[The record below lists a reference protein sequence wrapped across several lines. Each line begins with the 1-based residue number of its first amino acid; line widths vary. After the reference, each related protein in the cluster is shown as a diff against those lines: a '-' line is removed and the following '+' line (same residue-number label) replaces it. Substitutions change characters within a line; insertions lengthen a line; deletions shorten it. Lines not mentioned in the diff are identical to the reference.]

1 MMKKQS
7 EAKKPSETKRKRSR
21 FKKMELPDIVINILV
36 TFGAI
41 LNLFPLYWLVT
52 SSFKTSAGIYKMP
65 PDWFPKTFNFD
76 NFQELFVGQ
85 PAFRWAFNSIM
96 VSLISTLLVIAC
108 SSLAAY
114 SFSKLKFRGSAVL
127 YLVFICSLMLPKE
140 IFIVP
145 LFKIV
150 QAFNWSD
157 SYMGMVAPTVASCFG
172 VFLLKG
178 FFDAVPDS
186 IRESGKIDGASEF
199 SIFLRLVMPIVKPG
213 IGALFILNFVNVWN
227 DYLWQM
233 LIARTKEMK
242 TLMVGT
248 ASLMQEI
255 NPNFAYKMAGATVAC
270 IPMLIVFLL
279 FQRYFTSGITLGA
292 EKG

>member
-1 MMKKQS
+1 MGNVI
-7 EAKKPSETKRKRSR
+7 RKI
-21 FKKMELPDIVINILV
+21 KKMELPDLVMNILIIL
-36 TFGAI
+36 GAV
-41 LNLFPLYWLVT
+41 LNLFPLYWLIT

-65 PDWFPKTFNFD
+65 PDWFPKTFNLG
-76 NFQELFVGQ
+76 NYQELFMGQ
-85 PAFRWAFNSIM
+85 PAFRWAFNSIV
-96 VSLISTLLVIAC
+96 VSVVSTLLVILC

-114 SFSKLKFRGSAVL
+114 SFSKLKFKGSTTL

-145 LFKIV
+145 LFKII
-150 QAFNWSD
+150 QALNWSD
-157 SYMGMVAPTVASCFG
+157 TYMGMVAPTVASCFG

-178 FFDAVPDS
+178 FFDGVPDS
-186 IRESGKIDGASEF
+186 IRESGKIDGASEITIF
-199 SIFLRLVMPIVKPG
+199 SKLVLPIVKPG

-233 LIARTKEMK
+233 LMARTKNMK

-270 IPMLIVFLL
+270 IPMLVIFLI
-279 FQRYFTSGITLGA
+279 FQRYFTGGITIGA

>member
-1 MMKKQS
+1 MKKWLS
-7 EAKKPSETKRKRSR
+7 NMKR
-21 FKKMELPDIVINILV
+21 MEKSDLIVTILV
-36 TFGAI
+36 TLGAV
-41 LNLFPLYWLVT
+41 LSLFPLYWLIT

-65 PDWFPKTFNFD
+65 PDWFPKTFIVD
-76 NFQELFVGQ
+76 NYKELFVGQ
-85 PAFRWAFNSIM
+85 PALRWAFNSIL
-96 VSLISTLLVIAC
+96 VSLISTILVIAC

-114 SFSKLKFRGSAVL
+114 SFSKVKFKGSAVL
-127 YLVFICSLMLPKE
+127 YLIFICSLMLPKE

-150 QAFNWSD
+150 QALNWRD
-157 SYMGMVAPTVASCFG
+157 TYMGMIAPTVASCFG

-178 FFDAVPDS
+178 FFDGVPDS
-186 IRESGKIDGASEF
+186 IRESGKMDGASEF
-199 SIFLRLVMPIVKPG
+199 IIFLKLVFPIVKPG

-233 LIARTKEMK
+233 LIARAKSMK

-255 NPNFAYKMAGATVAC
+255 SPNFAYKMAGAAVAC
-270 IPMLIVFLL
+270 VPMLVVYLL
-279 FQRYFTSGITLGA
+279 FQRYFTSGITVGA

>member
-1 MMKKQS
+1 M
-7 EAKKPSETKRKRSR
+7 ETSD
-21 FKKMELPDIVINILV
+21 LVLSILV
-36 TFGAI
+36 ILGAV
-41 LNLFPLYWLVT
+41 LNLFPLYWLIT

-65 PDWFPKTFNFD
+65 PDWFPKTFNLG
-76 NFQELFVGQ
+76 NYKELFVGQ
-85 PAFRWAFNSIM
+85 PAFRWAFNSIV
-96 VSLISTLLVIAC
+96 VSVVSTVLVIIC

-114 SFSKLKFRGSAVL
+114 AFSKIKFKGSMTL
-127 YLVFICSLMLPKE
+127 YLIFICSLMLPKE

-145 LFKIV
+145 LFKII
-150 QAFNWSD
+150 QALNWSD
-157 SYMGMVAPTVASCFG
+157 SYAGMIAPTVASCFG

-178 FFDAVPDS
+178 FFDSVPDS
-186 IRESGKIDGASEF
+186 IRESGKIDGANELT
-199 SIFLRLVMPIVKPG
+199 IFARLVLPIVKPG
-213 IGALFILNFVNVWN
+213 LGALFILNFVNVWN

-233 LIARTKEMK
+233 LMARTKSMK

-270 IPMLIVFLL
+270 IPMLIVFLV
-279 FQRYFTSGITLGA
+279 FQRYFTGGITMGA

>member
-1 MMKKQS
+1 MLKRIRHM
-7 EAKKPSETKRKRSR
+7 EKPD
-21 FKKMELPDIVINILV
+21 LILNIIILL
-36 TFGAI
+36 GAV
-41 LNLFPLYWLVT
+41 LNLFPLYWLIT
-52 SSFKTSAGIYKMP
+52 SSFKTSAAIYKMP
-65 PDWFPKTFNFD
+65 PDWFPTTFNIGNYRD
-76 NFQELFVGQ
+76 LFVGQ
-85 PAFRWAFNSIM
+85 PAFRWAFNSIL
-96 VSLISTLLVIAC
+96 VSTVLVIVF

-114 SFSKLKFRGSAVL
+114 SFSKLQFKGKNAL
-127 YLVFICSLMLPKE
+127 YMVFICSLMLPKE

-150 QAFNWSD
+150 QALEWSD
-157 SYMGMVAPTVASCFG
+157 TYMGMIAPTVASCFG

-178 FFDAVPDS
+178 FFDTVPDS
-186 IRESGKIDGASEF
+186 IRESGKIDGASELT
-199 SIFLRLVMPIVKPG
+199 IFTKLVHPIVKPG
-213 IGALFILNFVNVWN
+213 LGALFILNFVNVWN

-233 LIARTKEMK
+233 LMARTKNMR

-270 IPMLIVFLL
+270 VPMLVVFLL
-279 FQRYFTSGITLGA
+279 FQRYFTAGITVGA

>member
-1 MMKKQS
+1 M
-7 EAKKPSETKRKRSR
+7 EKPD
-21 FKKMELPDIVINILV
+21 LILNIIIFL
-36 TFGAI
+36 GAV
-41 LNLFPLYWLVT
+41 LNLFPLYWLIT
-52 SSFKTSAGIYKMP
+52 SSFKTSAAIYKMP
-65 PDWFPKTFNFD
+65 PDWFPTTFNIGNYRD
-76 NFQELFVGQ
+76 LFVGQ
-85 PAFRWAFNSIM
+85 PAFRWAFNSIF
-96 VSLISTLLVIAC
+96 VSTASTVLVIIF

-114 SFSKLKFRGSAVL
+114 SFSKLQFKGKNAL
-127 YLVFICSLMLPKE
+127 YMIFICSLMLPKE

-150 QAFNWSD
+150 QAFEWSD
-157 SYMGMVAPTVASCFG
+157 TYMGMIAPTVASCFG

-178 FFDAVPDS
+178 FFDTVPDS
-186 IRESGKIDGASEF
+186 IRESGKIDGASELT
-199 SIFLRLVMPIVKPG
+199 IFMKLVLPIVKPG
-213 IGALFILNFVNVWN
+213 LGALFILNFVNVWN

-233 LIARTKEMK
+233 LMARTKNMR

-270 IPMLIVFLL
+270 VPMLVVFLL
-279 FQRYFTSGITLGA
+279 FQRYFTAGITVGA

>member
-1 MMKKQS
+1 MLKRIKHM
-7 EAKKPSETKRKRSR
+7 EKPD
-21 FKKMELPDIVINILV
+21 LILNIIIIL
-36 TFGAI
+36 GAV

-52 SSFKTSAGIYKMP
+52 SSFKTSAAIYKMP
-65 PDWFPKTFNFD
+65 PDWFPTTFIID
-76 NFQELFVGQ
+76 NYKDLFVGQ
-85 PAFRWAFNSIM
+85 PAFRWAFNSIL
-96 VSLISTLLVIAC
+96 VSTVSTILVIVF

-114 SFSKLKFRGSAVL
+114 SFSKLQFKGKNGL
-127 YLVFICSLMLPKE
+127 YMVFICSLMLPKE

-150 QAFNWSD
+150 QALEWSD
-157 SYMGMVAPTVASCFG
+157 TYMGMIAPTVASCFG

-178 FFDAVPDS
+178 FFDTVPDS
-186 IRESGKIDGASEF
+186 IRESGKIDGASELT
-199 SIFLRLVMPIVKPG
+199 IFTQLVLPIVKPG
-213 IGALFILNFVNVWN
+213 LGALFILNFVNVWN

-233 LIARTKEMK
+233 LMARTKNMR

-270 IPMLIVFLL
+270 VPMLVVFLL
-279 FQRYFTSGITLGA
+279 FQRYFTAGITVGA

>member
-1 MMKKQS
+1 MLKRIRHM
-7 EAKKPSETKRKRSR
+7 EKPD
-21 FKKMELPDIVINILV
+21 LILNIIILL
-36 TFGAI
+36 GAV
-41 LNLFPLYWLVT
+41 LNLFPLYWLIT
-52 SSFKTSAGIYKMP
+52 SSFKTSAAIYKMP
-65 PDWFPKTFNFD
+65 PDWFPTTFNIGNYWD
-76 NFQELFVGQ
+76 LFVGQ
-85 PAFRWAFNSIM
+85 PAFRWAFNSIL
-96 VSLISTLLVIAC
+96 VSTVSTVLVIVF

-114 SFSKLKFRGSAVL
+114 SFSKLQFKGKNAL
-127 YLVFICSLMLPKE
+127 YMVFICSLMLPKE

-150 QAFNWSD
+150 QALEWSD
-157 SYMGMVAPTVASCFG
+157 TYMGMIAPTVASCFG

-178 FFDAVPDS
+178 FFDTVPDS
-186 IRESGKIDGASEF
+186 IRESGKIDGASELT
-199 SIFLRLVMPIVKPG
+199 IFTKLVLPIVKPG
-213 IGALFILNFVNVWN
+213 LGALFILNFVNVWN

-233 LIARTKEMK
+233 LMARTKNMR

-270 IPMLIVFLL
+270 VPMLVVFLL
-279 FQRYFTSGITLGA
+279 FQRYFTAGITVGA